1 MSTPNDEKV
10 PVFRQWRQWYWF
22 VIALLVVQVVLFYL
36 FTKHYA

>member
-1 MSTPNDEKV
+1 MSANNDDKV

-22 VIALLVVQVVLFYL
+22 VIVLLALQVILFYL